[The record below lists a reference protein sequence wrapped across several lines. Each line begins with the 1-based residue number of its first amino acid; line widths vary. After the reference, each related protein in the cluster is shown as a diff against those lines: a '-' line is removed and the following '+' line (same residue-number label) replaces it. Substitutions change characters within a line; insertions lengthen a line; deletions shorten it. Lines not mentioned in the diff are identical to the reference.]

1 MSVTKE
7 TRLSKDE
14 ILRKVNNIVYSN
26 TTRFGG
32 SISAEH
38 GIGQLRKADLK
49 KYKSKFELEQ
59 MKSIKKIFDP
69 LGIFNPVFNA
79 DGTVHKCNKRAKL
92 RELAE
97 KHKNQSN
104 KCCLI

>member
-1 MSVTKE
+1 MENFIKETDNKLKKHLPVQIINFGHIGDNNLHYNVSVTKE
-7 TRLSKDE
+7 TKLSNDE

-59 MKSIKKIFDP
+59 MKSIKKY
-69 LGIFNPVFNA
+69 L
-79 DGTVHKCNKRAKL
+79 TL
-92 RELAE
+92 
-97 KHKNQSN
+97 
-104 KCCLI
+104 